1 MDVATFRSYY
11 PEFGDAVA
19 FPDPAIQRFLDF
31 GAKQLNAERWADML
45 DEGLGLFAA
54 HSLTVATRNKKS
66 AGSMLAPVTSK
77 AVDKVSVSYDVA
89 AVTLADGGY
98 WNQTSYGVQLLTWA
112 RMVGAGGVQ
121 L

>member
-1 MDVATFRSYY
+1 MNVATFRQYY
-11 PEFGDAVA
+11 PEFGDAA
-19 FPDPAIQRFLDF
+19 AYPDPVIQRFLDF
-31 GAKQLNAERWADML
+31 GARQLNAERWADML

-54 HSLTVATRNKKS
+54 HSLTVATRNSKS
-66 AGSMLAPVTSK
+66 AGSFSAPVASE
-77 AVDKVSVSYDVA
+77 AVDKVSVSYDTG